1 MNLTDKPDPIVITNP
16 WHDLRQFTSARIA
29 LGRAGLSMP
38 TAPQL
43 AFQLAHAQARD
54 AVHWA
59 LDAQQ
64 LKQRLIEVFAIPEQE
79 CLILQSAATDR
90 NTYLKRP
97 DLGRTLSPASRAELS
112 ARQARHPAGPST
124 YVYDVAF
131 VIADGLSALAIENNA
146 IALLELALPQL
157 VKQGF
162 SIAPLTIV
170 EQGRVAIADEIGEL
184 LSARLVVILIGERPG
199 LSSPDSMGLYIT
211 WHPVAGKTDES
222 RNCISNIRPEGL
234 SYGEATN
241 KLLFLVTEATR
252 RQLTGVQLKDETGSE
267 LIRSSQL
274 IDNFLLKN

>member
-1 MNLTDKPDPIVITNP
+1 MSLADKSDPIVTTNP

-97 DLGRTLSPASRAELS
+97 DLGRTLSPESRAALS
-112 ARQARHPAGPST
+112 ARQAQHPSGPST
-124 YVYDVAF
+124 HVYDVAF

-146 IALLELALPQL
+146 IPLLELALPQL

-211 WHPVAGKTDES
+211 WHPIAGKTDES
-222 RNCISNIRPEGL
+222 RNCISNVRPEGL

-241 KLLFLVTEATR
+241 KLLFLVTEAMR
-252 RQLTGVQLKDETGSE
+252 RQLTGVQLKDETTFTRTHSV
-267 LIRSSQL
+267 LTA
-274 IDNFLLKN
+274 

>member
-1 MNLTDKPDPIVITNP
+1 
-16 WHDLRQFTSARIA
+16 
-29 LGRAGLSMP
+29 MP

-54 AVHWA
+54 AVHWV
-59 LDAQQ
+59 LDASR
-64 LKQRLIEVFAIPEQE
+64 LKQALQEVFALPEQG

-90 NTYLKRP
+90 HTYLKRP
-97 DLGRTLSPASRAELS
+97 DLGRTLSPESREQLNMLRAK
-112 ARQARHPAGPST
+112 HPITDSE

-146 IALLELALPQL
+146 IPLLELVLPQL
-157 VKQGF
+157 VQEGF

-211 WHPVAGKTDES
+211 WHPTTGQTDER
-222 RNCISNIRPEGL
+222 RNCISNVRPEGL
-234 SYGEATN
+234 SYLEATK
-241 KLLFLVTEATR
+241 KLHFLVTEATR
-252 RQLTGVQLKDETGSE
+252 RQLTGVQLKDETNSE
-267 LIRSSQL
+267 TISTHIERN
-274 IDNFLLKN
+274 IFLLKTDSVQTLDAL